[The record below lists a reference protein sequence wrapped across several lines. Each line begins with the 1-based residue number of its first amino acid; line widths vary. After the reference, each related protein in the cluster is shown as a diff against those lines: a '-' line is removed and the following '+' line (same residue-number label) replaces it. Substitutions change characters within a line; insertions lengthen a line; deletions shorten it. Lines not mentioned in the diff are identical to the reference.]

1 MKIKDGFMLRQFGED
16 YIVVAVGNDAED
28 FNKLI
33 TLNSV
38 GAYIYNLLNND
49 MTYEEIVS
57 AVLEK
62 YDADRKTVENDINIF
77 LADAKK
83 AGLID
88 G

>member
-16 YIVVAVGNDAED
+16 YIVVAVGDDAED

-57 AVLEK
+57 AVLDK
-62 YDADRKTVENDINIF
+62 YDADKKTVENDINIF

>member
-16 YIVVAVGNDAED
+16 YIVVAVGDDAED

-49 MTYEEIVS
+49 MTHEEIVS
-57 AVLEK
+57 AVLDK

>member
-16 YIVVAVGNDAED
+16 YIVVAVGDDAED

-57 AVLEK
+57 VVLDK

>member
-1 MKIKDGFMLRQFGED
+1 MLRQFGED
-16 YIVVAVGNDAED
+16 YIVVAVGDDAED

-57 AVLEK
+57 AVLDK

>member
-1 MKIKDGFMLRQFGED
+1 MLRQFGED
-16 YIVVAVGNDAED
+16 YIVVAVGDDAED

-38 GAYIYNLLNND
+38 GAYIYNLLNHD

>member
-1 MKIKDGFMLRQFGED
+1 MLRQFGED
-16 YIVVAVGNDAED
+16 YIVVAVGDDAED

-62 YDADRKTVENDINIF
+62 YEADRKTVENDINIF
-77 LADAKK
+77 LPDAKK
-83 AGLID
+83 TGLID

>member
-16 YIVVAVGNDAED
+16 YIVVAVGDDAED

-49 MTYEEIVS
+49 MTYDEIVS
-57 AVLEK
+57 AVLDK

>member
-1 MKIKDGFMLRQFGED
+1 MLRQFGED
-16 YIVVAVGNDAED
+16 YIVVAVGDDAED

-49 MTYEEIVS
+49 MTYEEIV
-57 AVLEK
+57 AAGLDK